1 MRIVVLPRKVDEGF
15 EACRE
20 YSVAI
25 VCVVQT
31 LANRYMVSDFGL
43 NDLVLKLLLKPKRV

>member
-15 EACRE
+15 EVCRE

-31 LANRYMVSDFGL
+31 LVNRYMVSGSGL
-43 NDLVLKLLLKPKRV
+43 NDLVLTLLSKRKKE